1 MTFHELNRAFGAF
14 APTEEQEQAML
25 DRLLAEQ
32 KEVKPVSR
40 VKKMTAVL
48 VAAALLLMV
57 CAFTVVTGLDQRMLA
72 YFGAGEEDAQQVS
85 GGVVGVEKSFHYA
98 NGWTINMEQVLADR
112 YSMAVLTEVVA
123 PEGTA
128 LDGEAY
134 YFELG
139 MELPPSAKNHSVSS
153 GWGYGPVVL
162 EDEDPGD
169 NRLTFLTTKGVRE
182 LGAEDLLGQSVT
194 LTPMWLLESGG
205 KKLNV
210 DFSMEEQEQSCTVT
224 LPEQDC
230 GKTYALKESIQVD
243 GEAMTLSDLY
253 LSPISLAFSLYSE
266 ANNPQE
272 FGPSE
277 MTSMEEEAVLH
288 LTGGEAVTL
297 RRVVSQT
304 YDQNTGVI
312 HSVFQTDQIIQPEEV
327 VSITLL
333 GQTFPL
339 DGLTPVES

>member
-1 MTFHELNRAFGAF
+1 MTFHELNRAFEAF
-14 APTEEQEQAML
+14 APTPEQEQAML

-32 KEVKPVSR
+32 KEVKAVNR
-40 VKKMTAVL
+40 MKKMTAIL
-48 VAAALLLMV
+48 VAAALLLMA

-72 YFGAGEEDAQQVS
+72 YFGAGEEDAQRVS

-98 NGWTINMEQVLADR
+98 NGWTINIEQVLADR

-139 MELPPSAKNHSVSS
+139 MELPPSAKNQPISS
-153 GWGYGPVVL
+153 GWGYGPVIL

-182 LGAEDLLGQSVT
+182 LGAKDLLGQSVT
-194 LTPMWLLESGG
+194 LTPEWLLESGG
-205 KKLNV
+205 KKLYV
-210 DFSMEEQEQSCTVT
+210 DFSLEEQEQSCTVT
-224 LPEQDC
+224 LPEQDN
-230 GKTYALKESIQVD
+230 GKTYALKEPIRVD
-243 GEAMTLSDLY
+243 GETMTLSELY
-253 LSPISLAFSLYSE
+253 LSPISLAFSLQSK
-266 ANNPQE
+266 ANNPQV

-277 MTSMEEEAVLH
+277 MTSMEEEAILH

-297 RRVVSQT
+297 QRVVSQT
-304 YDQNTGVI
+304 QDQDTGVI
-312 HSVFQTDQIIQPEEV
+312 HSVFQTDQIIQPEDV

-333 GQTFPL
+333 GQTFSL
-339 DGLTPVES
+339 DGLTPVEG